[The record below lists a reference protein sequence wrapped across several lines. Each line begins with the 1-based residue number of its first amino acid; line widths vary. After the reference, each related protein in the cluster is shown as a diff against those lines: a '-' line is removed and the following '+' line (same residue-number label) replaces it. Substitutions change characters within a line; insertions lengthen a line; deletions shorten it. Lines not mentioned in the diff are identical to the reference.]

1 MARIEP
7 DSVMGHPASL
17 IDGEKVV
24 QEFRPD
30 RATYWRAHLVM
41 AVILGVVAGLVLL
54 WLANPYPVVGPV
66 GAVMAIAA
74 RAAFVQ
80 SEAMAEV
87 WRLTDRRLLGPA
99 GRILPLPQLQAARPF
114 LGAVQVVSTTG
125 DKHLIKY
132 QADPPSVSAR
142 LMSAAGRKGT
152 WHG

>member
-17 IDGEKVV
+17 VDGEKVV

-41 AVILGVVAGLVLL
+41 AVILGVLAGLVLL
-54 WLANPYPVVGPV
+54 WLVNPYPVVGPV
-66 GAVMAIAA
+66 GAVLAIAA

-80 SEAMAEV
+80 SEALSEV
-87 WRLTDRRLLGPA
+87 WRLTNRRLLGPA
-99 GRILPLPQLQAARPF
+99 GRAIPLTDIKTARPF
-114 LGAVQVVSTTG
+114 LGAVQVVTRTG

-132 QADPPSVSAR
+132 QTNADAVADRLLAVS
-142 LMSAAGRKGT
+142 GRKGR
-152 WHG
+152 GRG